1 MGHTLVRGDTLKELL
16 RRLNPAVPSS
26 VLPVLAGLTWG
37 AVGVMLLSRSLGWFM
52 PADRNGAFWIAL
64 VVGVIM
70 AAGMI
75 PGMFRK
81 IVTKNLTRLS
91 ERPDRACI
99 FSVFAWR
106 SWLMVAVM
114 SIGGV
119 LLRQSGVPR
128 LALAG
133 PYLGMGL
140 CLLSGSVRYFH
151 HVYLESR

>member
-1 MGHTLVRGDTLKELL
+1 MKELL
-16 RRLNPAVPSS
+16 RRLNPVVPKS

-64 VVGVIM
+64 VVGIIM

-75 PGMFRK
+75 PSMFRT
-81 IVTKNLTRLS
+81 IVVKNLARLR
-91 ERPDRACI
+91 ERPDRACL

-106 SWLMVAVM
+106 SWALVAVM
-114 SIGGV
+114 SIGGIF
-119 LLRQSGVPR
+119 LRHSGIPR

-140 CLLSGSVRYFH
+140 CLLSGSMRYFR
-151 HVYLESR
+151 HVYLDSR